1 MALHIKKGDMVEIIA
16 GDHKGGVGKI
26 LRVYPDRQSVVV
38 QGHNLAKKHVR
49 PSRKN
54 PQGGRISV
62 EQPVH
67 ISNVLAINP
76 KSSRGSR
83 VRYRVNKDGSKRRVA
98 ADGTE
103 IGIVLHACDN
113 KTPSSVLR
121 TDLSKFFHRVKLPSK
136 YFYCNPIN
144 S

>member
-16 GDHKGGVGKI
+16 GDHKGAVGKV
-26 LRVYPDRQSVVV
+26 LHVYPDRQSVVV
-38 QGHNLAKKHVR
+38 QGHNIAKKHVR

-62 EQPVH
+62 EQPIH

-76 KSSRGSR
+76 KSSRGTR
-83 VRYRVNKDGSKRRVA
+83 IRYQSSADGSKKKVA

-103 IGIVLHACDN
+103 ISIVTRAR
-113 KTPSSVLR
+113 KT
-121 TDLSKFFHRVKLPSK
+121 
-136 YFYCNPIN
+136 
-144 S
+144 

>member
-16 GDHKGGVGKI
+16 GDHKGAVGKV
-26 LRVYPDRQSVVV
+26 LHVYPDRQSVVV

-62 EQPVH
+62 EQPIH

-76 KSSRGSR
+76 KSSRGTR
-83 VRYRVNKDGSKRRVA
+83 IRYQLSADGSKKKVA

-103 IGIVLHACDN
+103 INIVTRAR
-113 KTPSSVLR
+113 KT
-121 TDLSKFFHRVKLPSK
+121 
-136 YFYCNPIN
+136 
-144 S
+144 